1 MLWYAASPP
10 RLSTKASRDGGNEST
25 AEKTPPAIQPW
36 KGFRHRSYARLAASF
51 MVVCLGS
58 EESSARRF
66 KVNSLRK
73 MARGGTRQRAR
84 ETVEPGD
91 VAAGGVVGALGDE
104 ARGVRE
110 GAHQEALQPEHTLA
124 ASGVAGLRS
133 RGHLLARDVEEH
145 GMVACALRQALDVAA
160 HVRLGGHEGDAEAV
174 EHGEDQSARREEGLR
189 LNGPVGRLDRAEG
202 IHNWLEHRGHRA
214 GGSTTYRARG
224 ASRNRV
230 RGGAANVAGAVRKQP
245 VGRIS
250 RTRGTTT
257 KIWISRHVTRLSR
270 TRHRLHPRSRELA
283 SQPAAPRAR
292 SARAPLARL
301 PPPARHQ
308 VRALGVVA
316 SASPDPARNL
326 SR

>member
-1 MLWYAASPP
+1 M
-10 RLSTKASRDGGNEST
+10 
-25 AEKTPPAIQPW
+25 
-36 KGFRHRSYARLAASF
+36 
-51 MVVCLGS
+51 
-58 EESSARRF
+58 
-66 KVNSLRK
+66 
-73 MARGGTRQRAR
+73 
-84 ETVEPGD
+84 
-91 VAAGGVVGALGDE
+91 
-104 ARGVRE
+104 RE

-214 GGSTTYRARG
+214 GGSTTYPARAAPPAIAYEGVRPTLQVQFG
-224 ASRNRV
+224 NSRS
-230 RGGAANVAGAVRKQP
+230 
-245 VGRIS
+245 VGYHEREALRRRSGS
-250 RTRGTTT
+250 RATLPALAEPATAFT
-257 KIWISRHVTRLSR
+257 S
-270 TRHRLHPRSRELA
+270 RSRELA